1 MLRVNY
7 ETIPLINPIIDPF
20 GCKIDFLKD
29 GGTLVGNTVVNP
41 CTGEVIKKT
50 FVTPCNLTSASD
62 VPGPIM
68 PLCWDNRVQTWY
80 PRENLTMNNSGDK
93 WPVNYK
99 LFKSANDLVS
109 GTEVSQDFLY
119 GSSTE
124 NQYPN
129 TLNDFNINN
138 IYSNTVQNENL
149 IEQGPFY
156 LNLTENY
163 EIINAGVYIIES
175 SIENITINLPQR
187 IGNLNTVKI
196 INKSIN
202 SINVSVSNNAQKIY
216 NVFFALNE
224 NSIIL
229 SPNIIGD
236 FNFIINTNNI
246 TDNGLWYL
254 NLH

>member
-1 MLRVNY
+1 MDTDERRR
-7 ETIPLINPIIDPF
+7 F
-20 GCKIDFLKD
+20 
-29 GGTLVGNTVVNP
+29 
-41 CTGEVIKKT
+41 
-50 FVTPCNLTSASD
+50 A
-62 VPGPIM
+62 
-68 PLCWDNRVQTWY
+68 Q
-80 PRENLTMNNSGDK
+80 SGH
-93 WPVNYK
+93 
-99 LFKSANDLVS
+99 
-109 GTEVSQDFLY
+109 
-119 GSSTE
+119 
-124 NQYPN
+124 
-129 TLNDFNINN
+129 
-138 IYSNTVQNENL
+138 ENL

-236 FNFIINTNNI
+236 FNFIIKTNNI